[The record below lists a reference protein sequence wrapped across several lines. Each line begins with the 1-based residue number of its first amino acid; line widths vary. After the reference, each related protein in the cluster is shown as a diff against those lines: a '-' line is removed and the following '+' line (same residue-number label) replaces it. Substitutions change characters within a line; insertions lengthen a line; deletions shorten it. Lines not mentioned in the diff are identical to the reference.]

1 MENNFDIGII
11 GGGPAG
17 YTVALNA
24 KSEGLST
31 VLFEMNE
38 LGGTCLNK
46 GCIPTKAILHSAQ
59 MFKEIRNSADLG
71 INVDNV
77 TVNFEKVMER
87 KNEIVKK
94 LRKMLELSIKN
105 SGTTFVKSQAEIIDN
120 GKIKDFE
127 GNIYNCKKI
136 IVAVGAKP
144 REIKGLEFDNKQIL
158 SSDDILNLKKLPE
171 SIIIIG
177 SGAIG
182 IEWARIFSNF
192 GVETTIVEMAEHLLP
207 IADTEVSKRL
217 ERIFKGEKVKFY
229 LNNCV
234 NKVEKSENKVKLTLK
249 TGEEINSECVL
260 VGVGREINHFENH
273 NATVLGDASRGIQLA
288 HYAIKQAL
296 EEIKGI
302 PFNKNLV
309 PSVVYGTPEIA
320 WVGLREQDL
329 EPDNYKKS
337 ILPISALG
345 KAQCD
350 NATEGFIKIL
360 SKNGKIVGAHIVS
373 NEASA
378 LIMEILIAMQNN
390 VPIEK
395 LKEVCFPHPT
405 YSEGIFDSLFK
416 L

>member
-1 MENNFDIGII
+1 MENNFDLGII

-24 KSEGLST
+24 KSEGLSA
-31 VLFEMNE
+31 VLFEMDE
-38 LGGTCLNK
+38 VGGTCLNK
-46 GCIPTKAILHSAQ
+46 GCIPTQAILHSAQ
-59 MFKEIRNSADLG
+59 MFKDMKNSTNLG
-71 INVDNV
+71 INAENV
-77 TVNFEKVMER
+77 TVDFQKVMER
-87 KNEIVKK
+87 KNEIILK

-105 SGTTFVKSQAEIIDN
+105 SGTTVIKSHAEIIADN
-120 GKIKDFE
+120 KIRDNE

-144 REIKGLEFDNKQIL
+144 REIKGLEFDHKQIL
-158 SSDDILNLKKLPE
+158 SSDDVLNLENLPK
-171 SIIIIG
+171 SITIIG

-207 IADTEVSKRL
+207 IADIEVSKRL
-217 ERIFKGEKVKFY
+217 ERIFKVEKVKFY

-234 NKVEKSENKVKLTLK
+234 EKVEKSENNVKLTLK
-249 TGEEINSECVL
+249 TGEEVTSECIL
-260 VGVGREINHFENH
+260 VGVGREINKFENH

-288 HYAIKQAL
+288 HFAIKQAF

-302 PFNKNLV
+302 KFDKTLV

-320 WVGLREQDL
+320 WVGVREQDL
-329 EPDNYKKS
+329 EPDAYKKS
-337 ILPISALG
+337 MLLISGLG

-360 SKNGKIVGAHIVS
+360 SKDGKIVGAHIVS

-390 VPIEK
+390 ISIEK

-405 YSEGIFDSLFK
+405 YSEGIFDSLFR